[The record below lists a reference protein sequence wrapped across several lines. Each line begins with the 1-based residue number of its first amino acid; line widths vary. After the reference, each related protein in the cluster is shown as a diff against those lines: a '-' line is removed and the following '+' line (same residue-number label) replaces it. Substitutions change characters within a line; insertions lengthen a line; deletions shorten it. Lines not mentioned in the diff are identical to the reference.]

1 MPFFKILKKAF
12 EWTDECQKA
21 FQDLEVYLTTTPLL
35 SPSVPGEELYLYLAV
50 SPHAASSALIKE
62 EGKVQKPIYY
72 SSQALRGVEGRYPM
86 MEKLAFTLITA
97 SKKLRHYFQAQ
108 KGNEQVGN
116 RRMTDPMGYRA

>member
-1 MPFFKILKKAF
+1 MPFFEILKKAF

-50 SPHAASSALIKE
+50 SPHAVSSALIKE